1 MKLLSW
7 KLALILLISG
17 CTDNR
22 NSDTETVTE
31 FSSTSES
38 TDSCTE
44 VNPRGYEPGCY
55 DKLCTIKPVTTCIQ
69 CPNKK
74 DCCKKRLAIPRPD

>member
-1 MKLLSW
+1 MKLLNW
-7 KLALILLISG
+7 KLALLLLISG
-17 CTDNR
+17 CTDN
-22 NSDTETVTE
+22 NDSDTETTTE
-31 FSSTSES
+31 FFTT

-44 VNPRGYEPGCY
+44 VNLRGYEPGCY